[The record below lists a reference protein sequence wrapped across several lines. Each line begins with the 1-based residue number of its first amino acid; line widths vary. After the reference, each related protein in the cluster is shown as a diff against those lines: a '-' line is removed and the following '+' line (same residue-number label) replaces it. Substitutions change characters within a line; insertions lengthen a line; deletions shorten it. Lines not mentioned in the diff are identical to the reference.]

1 MDINFKKQ
9 IMNDY
14 SISSG
19 EFKDRKNIF
28 TVNKPEEPFLFY
40 DKAPFSAICVG
51 GKVFMRSEDHDLID
65 ELRENFKDYPGAW
78 FAEAANIRK
87 LDKILG
93 EFGIEIDNFFPLMSF
108 SDRAVLVKNF
118 EFSRIEKEDISK
130 FKGKTKMVFAFDEDD
145 RIGLSFYDDK
155 ELVALAGATI
165 SGKYIWDIGLEK
177 FSESPKYQGLGSS
190 ILRSLSLIIRE
201 ENEGISPITATQF
214 SHTRSINTAIRAGF
228 EMNLCITGRKKIG

>member
-14 SISSG
+14 SISFG

-28 TVNKPEEPFLFY
+28 TVNKPEESFFFY

-51 GKVFMRSEDHDLID
+51 GKVFMRSENLDLID

-118 EFSRIEKEDISK
+118 EFTRIEKEDISK
-130 FKGKTKMVFAFDEDD
+130 FKGKTKMAFAFDEDD
-145 RIGLSFYDDK
+145 RIGLGFYDGK
-155 ELVALAGATI
+155 ELAALAGA
-165 SGKYIWDIGLEK
+165 SVLGKYLWDIGLEK

-201 ENEGISPITATQF
+201 EKEGISPITATQF

-228 EMNLCITGRKKIG
+228 EMNLCMTGRKK

>member
-108 SDRAVLVKNF
+108 CDREVLVKDF
-118 EFSRIEKEDISK
+118 EFTRIAKEDIDR
-130 FKGKTKMVFAFDEDD
+130 FKGKTKMAFAFDEDD

-165 SGKYIWDIGLEK
+165 SGKYICDIGLEK

-201 ENEGISPITATQF
+201 DNDNISPITATQF

-228 EMNLCITGRKKIG
+228 EMNLCMTGRKK